1 MVAISRV
8 YKPVLEPK
16 DISIVWYQTIHSNWR
31 ECVINVDEPVEVR
44 CRVFC
49 YTAYG
54 CDVMTKRCICYILRK
69 ITWILLS
76 CLLEELEG
84 CGSIRGSNV
93 HCWYHILVCEVSKTQ
108 SNGNRNESL
117 IKNNMRD
124 VVLNVCIFQPNL
136 PSCIFNVFFLLLE
149 HNILVGKPIYFS
161 KLIMPITIVIMI
173 RN

>member
-16 DISIVWYQTIHSNWR
+16 DISIVWYKTIHSNRR

-108 SNGNRNESL
+108 LHGNGNESL
-117 IKNNMRD
+117 VKEM
-124 VVLNVCIFQPNL
+124 
-136 PSCIFNVFFLLLE
+136 
-149 HNILVGKPIYFS
+149 
-161 KLIMPITIVIMI
+161 
-173 RN
+173 